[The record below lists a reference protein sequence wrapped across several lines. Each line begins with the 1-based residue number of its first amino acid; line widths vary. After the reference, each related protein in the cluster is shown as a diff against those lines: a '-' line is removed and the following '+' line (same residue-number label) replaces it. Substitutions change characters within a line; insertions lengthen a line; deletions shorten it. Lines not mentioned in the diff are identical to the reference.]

1 MTTMAQFSQSC
12 EPALIDRS
20 AVLDRV
26 GGDEDLLREI
36 TSIFLDDYPNLIAE
50 IEAAVDKK
58 DGKLLERAAHS
69 LKGSVSNFGAQ
80 AATQA
85 SWRLESMARKGNLDE
100 AEAALQDLK
109 EQFQL
114 LRPALS
120 DLIA

>member
-1 MTTMAQFSQSC
+1 MAQFSQTYAA
-12 EPALIDRS
+12 ELDDRS

-50 IEAAVDKK
+50 IEAAVLKK

-85 SWRLESMARKGNLDE
+85 SWRLETMARKGDL
-100 AEAALQDLK
+100 AEVEPALQDLK
-109 EQFQL
+109 EQFRL
-114 LRPALS
+114 LHP
-120 DLIA
+120 